1 MLRAMK
7 EEFVG
12 QLSEEVHGAAGVLFV
27 DFTGLTVAEA
37 DDFRN
42 KLREANVGYKVVK
55 NTLLTRA
62 LADRDYS
69 DASGVLKGTPTGVVF
84 GYEDPVAAAKATYDF
99 LDDCKHIKV
108 KGGVLDGKSI
118 SVDEAEALSKMP
130 SREELIAGVMTLAL
144 SPARNLLAQV
154 KSPGSKIAGAIE
166 KLVETKE

>member
-7 EEFVG
+7 EDFVN
-12 QLSEEVHGAAGVLFV
+12 QLSDDVSRSVGILFV

-42 KLREANVGYKVVK
+42 KLRAAEVGYKVVK

-62 LADRDYS
+62 LADKDYA
-69 DASGVLKGTPTGVVF
+69 DVADVLKGTPTGVVF
-84 GYEDPVAAAKATYDF
+84 GYEDPVVAAKTTFDF
-99 LDDCKHIKV
+99 IEECKHIQV

-118 SVDEAEALSKMP
+118 SVKEAEALSKMP
-130 SREELIAGVMTLAL
+130 SREEMITGVVGLAL

-154 KSPGSKIAGAIE
+154 KSPAGRIVGAVE
-166 KLVETKE
+166 KLVDTKE